1 MIALGGNQDDVLL
14 QKGKIM
20 TKEVEVEM
28 SHDQVEHS
36 EAEGEKLK
44 HPRHDDAHQIISKYM
59 GWSAGAGAIPFPVAD
74 VVALAAVQ
82 TKMIKEILSLYD
94 VTFSEVRI
102 KSSLTILLG
111 SLPPQMLAGAVAGSL
126 TKLIPGVG
134 QVLAPLS
141 LVGLSAAASYAV
153 GTVFV
158 NHLESGEA
166 IEDINMKTSKA
177 TFRKAFDEGKKK
189 IKAATTRK
197 KVETSP
203 ESETPPAVA

>member
-1 MIALGGNQDDVLL
+1 MGGLDLLKDDRFRPIFKVVFEKSSAWYLYKNLIALGGNQDDVLL

-102 KSSLTILLG
+102 KSTLTILLG

-141 LVGLSAAASYAV
+141 LVGLSAAAPAHLCGGRLPNNIV
-153 GTVFV
+153 TVD
-158 NHLESGEA
+158 LTP
-166 IEDINMKTSKA
+166 TSENA
-177 TFRKAFDEGKKK
+177 
-189 IKAATTRK
+189 
-197 KVETSP
+197 ET
-203 ESETPPAVA
+203 